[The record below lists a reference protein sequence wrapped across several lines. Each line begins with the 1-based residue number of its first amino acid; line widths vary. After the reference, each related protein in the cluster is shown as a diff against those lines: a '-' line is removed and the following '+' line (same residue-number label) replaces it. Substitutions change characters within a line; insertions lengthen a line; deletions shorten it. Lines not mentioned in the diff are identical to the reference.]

1 MSNWQTVKLGD
12 CAEIARGSSPR
23 PISDSAYFD
32 KGTIPWIKIA
42 DATAS
47 FKYIYKTKE
56 YVNEYGASFSRK
68 LPPGSLIV
76 AASGTLGFAIF
87 LGVEGCV
94 HDGWMYFKRI
104 DEDKLHK
111 QFLYY
116 LLNTL
121 TKSFNAFSYGAA
133 IQNINTDILRNT
145 AFRIPTV
152 NVQQNIAAILSA
164 YDELIEHNQRRIVL
178 LEKMVEEIYR
188 EWFVRLRYP
197 GHENVKI
204 VKGMPAGW
212 RTVPFTEICEFQKG
226 KTPDQISPEKNEG
239 LLPYVSVEFLEG
251 VDTGYVQ
258 KKRNSIVCENGDVLM
273 LMDGARSGLVFRGKK
288 GVVGSTFAR
297 IAVEPLYRD
306 VVYEFLRATREHIVS
321 NNTGSAIPHANKEF
335 IHRLVMYLPENETMI
350 ERFNAHYRSLFEQS
364 QALESQNE
372 LLRRSR
378 DALLP
383 RLITGKLSVENL
395 DIQFP
400 PGMADNALTPTLSQ
414 RARETV

>member
-23 PISDSAYFD
+23 PINDSAYFD
-32 KGTIPWIKIA
+32 NGTIPWIKIA

-94 HDGWMYFKRI
+94 HDGWMYFKKI
-104 DEDKLHK
+104 DEKRLDK

-152 NVQQNIAAILSA
+152 NVQRNIAAILSA
-164 YDELIEHNQRRIVL
+164 YDELIEHNQLRIAL
-178 LEKMVEEIYR
+178 LEKMAEEIYR
-188 EWFVRLRYP
+188 EWFVRLRFP

-226 KTPDQISPEKNEG
+226 KTPDQIFPEKNEG

-251 VDTGYVQ
+251 VDTGHVQ

-297 IAVEPLYRD
+297 VAVEPLYRD

-335 IHRLVMYLPENETMI
+335 IHRLMMYLPQNEKLI
-350 ERFNAHYRSLFEQS
+350 EQFNAVYRSLFEQT
-364 QALESQNE
+364 LNLMSQNE

-383 RLITGKLSVENL
+383 RLISGKFSVENL

-400 PGMADNALTPTLSQ
+400 PSMAEDAH
-414 RARETV
+414 A